1 MPPETAAE
9 KMYRKHQELRKKSG
23 LPDPSHYKNLAA
35 QKQKEIDAMKNEN
48 VEVLDEISTQLKTSY
63 RQKAI
68 ADIRALR
75 PHTQKGEYKDLAKNV
90 MKKRQAGVN
99 RSVKEETEKLD
110 ELSSGTLDSYVSKA
124 SRSMSR
130 HYRTK
135 GINKALT
142 KSLAKAVKRPQ
153 NESAEQLDE
162 MPESSMKTRDVHA
175 HLKKSGWALA
185 RSSGGHDV
193 YKHPK
198 AKHSIPVPRH
208 NQLKAPLI
216 RGIMKAS
223 RVSEEAEIDEQLQ
236 QKGKFVSG
244 PAKKPY
250 KSSTIVSAIREAKD
264 PREYDYE
271 GDMAMSQLR
280 SLVFNAEDMMDMMNE
295 NTNLPEW
302 IQSKITLAE
311 DYVSTAANYLRG
323 ELNEEV
329 KDEYARKVDKY
340 LKKKYGKD
348 KQPQSADF
356 AAQRRKERLAKNG
369 RMDEDTVEEG
379 IVGRAVG
386 SAISKVINKLHSS
399 NAKRP
404 LPQASDRRE
413 YEKPK
418 MEEFEQ
424 MDEISSDLA
433 YRAWHKAS
441 KLSDYHSDSGG
452 RHLAAGAYRDQ
463 ANRLQA
469 GAEKRRS
476 VERDAANK
484 KAVSPA
490 KARKMN
496 MEEVELQEGR
506 PSQRHPLEGHD
517 YHKKSNAELI
527 GIAKDAHA
535 AAEAMKGHSPQSENK
550 YRDQANDSATVRYF
564 RQKSGMPDWY
574 KKKYGHVKEETEY
587 LEEKNVP
594 TSPEKW
600 AQAKSQAK
608 SKFDVY
614 PSAYANGWAAK
625 KYKEMGGDWKSVK
638 EETEKPA
645 SRKAQIVK
653 DIMKN
658 KKNQDESTDKFQKDP
673 EISSEIQKN

>member
-1 MPPETAAE
+1 VPGKIKINFKMPPETAAE

-35 QKQKEIDAMKNEN
+35 QKQKEIDAMKNED
-48 VEVLDEISTQLKTSY
+48 VE
-63 RQKAI
+63 
-68 ADIRALR
+68 
-75 PHTQKGEYKDLAKNV
+75 
-90 MKKRQAGVN
+90 M
-99 RSVKEETEKLD
+99 
-110 ELSSGTLDSYVSKA
+110 
-124 SRSMSR
+124 
-130 HYRTK
+130 
-135 GINKALT
+135 
-142 KSLAKAVKRPQ
+142 
-153 NESAEQLDE
+153 LDE
-162 MPESSMKTRDVHA
+162 MPESSMKTRDVHN

-223 RVSEEAEIDEQLQ
+223 RVSEETEIEEQLEK
-236 QKGKFVSG
+236 KGRFVSG
-244 PAKKPY
+244 PPKKTF
-250 KSSTIVSAIREAKD
+250 KSSTIVSAMREAKD

-280 SLVFNAEDMMDMMNE
+280 SLMFNAQDMMDMMDE

-302 IQSKITLAE
+302 VQSKITLAE

-323 ELNEEV
+323 ELNEAV
-329 KDEYARKVDKY
+329 K
-340 LKKKYGKD
+340 
-348 KQPQSADF
+348 
-356 AAQRRKERLAKNG
+356 
-369 RMDEDTVEEG
+369 
-379 IVGRAVG
+379 
-386 SAISKVINKLHSS
+386 
-399 NAKRP
+399 
-404 LPQASDRRE
+404 
-413 YEKPK
+413 
-418 MEEFEQ
+418 
-424 MDEISSDLA
+424 
-433 YRAWHKAS
+433 
-441 KLSDYHSDSGG
+441 
-452 RHLAAGAYRDQ
+452 
-463 ANRLQA
+463 
-469 GAEKRRS
+469 
-476 VERDAANK
+476 
-484 KAVSPA
+484 
-490 KARKMN
+490 
-496 MEEVELQEGR
+496 LQEGR

-653 DIMKN
+653 DIMKS
-658 KKNQDESTDKFQKDP
+658 KKNQDETSDKYQKDP